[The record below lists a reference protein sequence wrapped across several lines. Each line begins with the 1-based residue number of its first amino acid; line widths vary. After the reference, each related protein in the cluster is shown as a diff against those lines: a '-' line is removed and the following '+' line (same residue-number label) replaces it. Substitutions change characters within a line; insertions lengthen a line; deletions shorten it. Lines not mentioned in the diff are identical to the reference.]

1 MPSLL
6 IKLRK
11 SIVQD
16 KKRQLSGLVI
26 VILIKKKRTMENWKK
41 VKKPISPRLM
51 KLIIYS
57 EFQNLSEHCKLF
69 NNSIKWLLINKQKFT
84 LTYKVMFTIASNSS
98 KCYKMINNSHRFF
111 PTKAATTQPISLC
124 PLKQDGSE
132 VLQVPINEAII
143 SIVSI
148 KNGEIWISSRLMSH
162 FSRKWSVL
170 LM

>member
-26 VILIKKKRTMENWKK
+26 LILIKKKRTMENWKK

-69 NNSIKWLLINKQKFT
+69 NNSIKWLLINKQRFT
-84 LTYKVMFTIASNSS
+84 LTYKVMFTIASNS
-98 KCYKMINNSHRFF
+98 KCYKMINNSHRFY
-111 PTKAATTQPISLC
+111 PTKAATTLISLC
-124 PLKQDGSE
+124 LLKQDGSE

>member
-69 NNSIKWLLINKQKFT
+69 NNSIKWLVINKQRFT
-84 LTYKVMFTIASNSS
+84 LTYKVMFTIASNS
-98 KCYKMINNSHRFF
+98 KCYKMINNSHRFY
-111 PTKAATTQPISLC
+111 PTKAATTLISLC
-124 PLKQDGSE
+124 LLKQDGSE

>member
-69 NNSIKWLLINKQKFT
+69 NNSIKWLLINKQRFT
-84 LTYKVMFTIASNSS
+84 LTYKVMFTIASNS
-98 KCYKMINNSHRFF
+98 KCYKMINNSHRFY
-111 PTKAATTQPISLC
+111 PTKAATTLISLC
-124 PLKQDGSE
+124 LLKQDGSE

>member
-11 SIVQD
+11 SIVRD

-26 VILIKKKRTMENWKK
+26 LTSIKKKRKLKNWKK
-41 VKKPISPRLM
+41 VKKPISVRLM

-57 EFQNLSEHCKLF
+57 EFQNLSEHCKPF
-69 NNSIKWLLINKQKFT
+69 NNSIKWMLIKKQRFT
-84 LTYKVMFTIASNSS
+84 LTYKVMFTIASNS
-98 KCYKMINNSHRFF
+98 KCYKMISNSHRFF
-111 PTKAATTQPISLC
+111 LTKAATTQPISLC

>member
-26 VILIKKKRTMENWKK
+26 LILIKKKRTMENWKK
-41 VKKPISPRLM
+41 VKKPKSPRLM

-69 NNSIKWLLINKQKFT
+69 NNSIKWLVINKQRFT

-111 PTKAATTQPISLC
+111 PTKAATTQQISLC

-132 VLQVPINEAII
+132 VSQVPINVAII

-148 KNGEIWISSRLMSH
+148 KNGEIWISNRLMSH